1 MDNINNTV
9 QYDNVLTLEPEDL
22 VHWLNDNF
30 AEDIPTSVSTVDDL
44 KKAGELLG
52 KLANISYYL
61 STLALYAKL
70 KTREAKKDKGNK
82 EEIDKAVDRK
92 EIINSYVDMAKFR
105 YTALSRMITVKKQI
119 DDEMNFI

>member
-1 MDNINNTV
+1 MIMDNINNTV

-52 KLANISYYL
+52 KLANIYSYL

-82 EEIDKAVDRK
+82 EEI
-92 EIINSYVDMAKFR
+92 S
-105 YTALSRMITVKKQI
+105 
-119 DDEMNFI
+119 

>member
-52 KLANISYYL
+52 KLANIYSYL

-105 YTALSRMITVKKQI
+105 YTALSRMINVKKQI
-119 DDEMNFI
+119 YDEMNFI